1 MGGGRGRLVG
11 RGGPGGGGSSLGW
24 GWGRLGK
31 GLLLTTVEVM
41 SDAAVEEWGRGSA
54 DGGSADGGAA
64 AAAQFELIFFN
75 FVSSDFLTIH
85 FHNQSK

>member
-11 RGGPGGGGSSLGW
+11 GGGGRGGEGSSLGW

-41 SDAAVEEWGRGSA
+41 SDAAVEEWGAG
-54 DGGSADGGAA
+54 
-64 AAAQFELIFFN
+64 
-75 FVSSDFLTIH
+75 VS
-85 FHNQSK
+85 